1 MQLKDQE
8 STLQYI
14 HISIPEIL
22 LGHIK
27 SKNSWQNY
35 DQEWSYRLDPPHA
48 SHPFQRDL
56 YIIKSKNIEQE
67 DIKLLL
73 DNIINKN
80 NKETQ
85 NIEGAKKII
94 KEIISEPSKL
104 ISNNFST
111 QIEELLL
118 DREKEYHYLVCKNY
132 KIIYSVDKENKQIQ
146 IADVFDT
153 RQNPVKLKRTK

>member
-22 LGHIK
+22 LGNIK

-67 DIKLLL
+67 DIELLL
-73 DNIINKN
+73 DNIIIKN

-94 KEIISEPSKL
+94 KEIL
-104 ISNNFST
+104 DLSNNIP
-111 QIEELLL
+111 IENWLE
-118 DREKEYHYLVCKNY
+118 DTGNRTIIESMIDKN
-132 KIIYSVDKENKQIQ
+132 KI
-146 IADVFDT
+146 
-153 RQNPVKLKRTK
+153 KLMDII

>member
-22 LGHIK
+22 LGYIK

-73 DNIINKN
+73 DNIIIKN

-94 KEIISEPSKL
+94 KEILDLSNNIPIENWLEDTGNRSIIESMIDKNKIKL
-104 ISNNFST
+104 I
-111 QIEELLL
+111 
-118 DREKEYHYLVCKNY
+118 D
-132 KIIYSVDKENKQIQ
+132 II
-146 IADVFDT
+146 
-153 RQNPVKLKRTK
+153 

>member
-73 DNIINKN
+73 DNIIIKN

-94 KEIISEPSKL
+94 KEIL
-104 ISNNFST
+104 DLSNNIP
-111 QIEELLL
+111 IENWLE
-118 DREKEYHYLVCKNY
+118 DTGNRSIIESMINKN
-132 KIIYSVDKENKQIQ
+132 KI
-146 IADVFDT
+146 
-153 RQNPVKLKRTK
+153 KLMDII

>member
-27 SKNSWQNY
+27 SKNLWQNY

-56 YIIKSKNIEQE
+56 YIIKSKDMKQE

-73 DNIINKN
+73 DNIVHQDNKAPH
-80 NKETQ
+80 
-85 NIEGAKKII
+85 NIEGAKKVIQ
-94 KEIISEPSKL
+94 EIL
-104 ISNNFST
+104 DLSNNIP
-111 QIEELLL
+111 IENWL
-118 DREKEYHYLVCKNY
+118 DNTGNRSIIESMIDKN
-132 KIIYSVDKENKQIQ
+132 KI
-146 IADVFDT
+146 
-153 RQNPVKLKRTK
+153 KLMDIM

>member
-56 YIIKSKNIEQE
+56 YIIKSKDMKQE

-73 DNIINKN
+73 DNIVHQDNKAP
-80 NKETQ
+80 Q
-85 NIEGAKKII
+85 NIEGAKKVIQEILDLSNNIPIENWLEDTGNRSII
-94 KEIISEPSKL
+94 ESMIDKNKIKL
-104 ISNNFST
+104 ID
-111 QIEELLL
+111 IM
-118 DREKEYHYLVCKNY
+118 
-132 KIIYSVDKENKQIQ
+132 
-146 IADVFDT
+146 
-153 RQNPVKLKRTK
+153 